1 MGKSPN
7 AIPSSQTLLITPLP
21 QIAFLGSRT
30 RLKEVAKPLRAPSA
44 CCSALHSLCF
54 HPPYSP
60 II

>member
-7 AIPSSQTLLITPLP
+7 AILSSQTLNTLLP
-21 QIAFLGSRT
+21 QTAFLGSRT
-30 RLKEVAKPLRAPSA
+30 RLKEVSKPLRAPSA